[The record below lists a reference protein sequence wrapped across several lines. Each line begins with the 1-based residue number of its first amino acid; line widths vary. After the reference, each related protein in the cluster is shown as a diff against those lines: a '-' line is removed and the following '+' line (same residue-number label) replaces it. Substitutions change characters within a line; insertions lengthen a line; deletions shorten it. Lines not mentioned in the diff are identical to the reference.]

1 MKSHVTPS
9 DASAPLPS
17 AESRAG
23 VRSAPADI
31 STTLRV
37 AGLLLRALFLG
48 TILVIIARV
57 SIPQS
62 ESIWT
67 VYETPGD
74 LARIAL
80 GGAVGLWIMVQ
91 LFTFPK
97 EAEAY
102 RTWIYLGVI
111 LAPLVILLAI
121 AAW

>member
-9 DASAPLPS
+9 DATPPLPS
-17 AESRAG
+17 APGRTG
-23 VRSAPADI
+23 VKSAPAEI
-31 STTLRV
+31 SMALRI
-37 AGLLLRALFLG
+37 AGIFLRALFLG
-48 TILVIIARV
+48 AILVIIARV

-62 ESIWT
+62 EKLWS

-80 GGAVGLWIMVQ
+80 GGAAGLWIAVQ
-91 LFTFPK
+91 LFTMPK
-97 EAEAY
+97 QAEAY
-102 RTWIYLGVI
+102 RTWIYLGLI

>member
-9 DASAPLPS
+9 DASSPLPS
-17 AESRAG
+17 AEGRSG
-23 VRSAPADI
+23 VKSAPAEI
-31 STTLRV
+31 SMALRV
-37 AGLLLRALFLG
+37 AGILLRALFLVA
-48 TILVIIARV
+48 ILVIIARV

-62 ESIWT
+62 EKLWS

-80 GGAVGLWIMVQ
+80 GGAAGLWIVVQ
-91 LFTFPK
+91 LFTMPK
-97 EAEAY
+97 QPDAY
-102 RTWIYLGVI
+102 RSWIYLGLI